1 MSIFFKILRFFNKKE
16 KERSLIL
23 FILIFF
29 TAILDT
35 LGIASIFPFI
45 SLLSDPTLI
54 ERNSTLNF
62 FFLNFHYL
70 NISDYSVIT
79 KIFGFMILIIFIFS
93 LFLRSIS
100 NYFQIRFVHMREY
113 SISKRILE
121 YYLNQKYSWFIDQ
134 SSSNLSKNI
143 LSEVNEFI
151 DKAFMP
157 LLNIIAF
164 GTVAILLIIILF
176 YFDTKL
182 TLLTLL
188 IFCTSYALFYLSL
201 KKKLE
206 KLGAKRFAEN
216 YSKYKILNEV
226 FNGIK
231 QVKMSNLETH
241 FTNLFSKAS
250 LDYAKACAMSQ
261 SITQLPRFIIEGIA
275 FGGFLLLIILNIDHK
290 DFLTLLPIISLF
302 AFAGYRMLPAFQQ
315 IYLAISQ
322 IRYSSIIVDY
332 MQSTFKSIDEFIQ
345 ISKNSRKKIDFK
357 TSIKLIDVNFKY
369 KDSKNLIINGLN
381 LTIPSKSKIGIIG
394 PTGGGKTTLVDLIIG
409 LLEPDSGEIYIDNVK
424 LDNQTKYSW
433 HKKIGY
439 VAQDIFLTD
448 NDIWQNVAFGIE
460 KKKID
465 RKKVQEVC
473 KIACLDEF
481 INSNLDLKYDTIV
494 GDRGIKLSGGQKQRI
509 GIARSLYLSPS
520 ILVLDEGTSSLDLDT
535 EANII
540 SNLIKMRNNITVLMV
555 AHRLNTLKQCDLII
569 EIKDGKILSSGRYKD
584 IIKKKI
590 KTK

>member
-1 MSIFFKILRFFNKKE
+1 
-16 KERSLIL
+16 
-23 FILIFF
+23 
-29 TAILDT
+29 
-35 LGIASIFPFI
+35 
-45 SLLSDPTLI
+45 
-54 ERNSTLNF
+54 
-62 FFLNFHYL
+62 
-70 NISDYSVIT
+70 
-79 KIFGFMILIIFIFS
+79 
-93 LFLRSIS
+93 
-100 NYFQIRFVHMREY
+100 
-113 SISKRILE
+113 
-121 YYLNQKYSWFIDQ
+121 
-134 SSSNLSKNI
+134 
-143 LSEVNEFI
+143 
-151 DKAFMP
+151 
-157 LLNIIAF
+157 
-164 GTVAILLIIILF
+164 
-176 YFDTKL
+176 
-182 TLLTLL
+182 
-188 IFCTSYALFYLSL
+188 
-201 KKKLE
+201 
-206 KLGAKRFAEN
+206 
-216 YSKYKILNEV
+216 
-226 FNGIK
+226 
-231 QVKMSNLETH
+231 
-241 FTNLFSKAS
+241 
-250 LDYAKACAMSQ
+250 
-261 SITQLPRFIIEGIA
+261 
-275 FGGFLLLIILNIDHK
+275 
-290 DFLTLLPIISLF
+290 
-302 AFAGYRMLPAFQQ
+302 MLPAFQQ

-332 MQSTFKSIDEFIQ
+332 MQSTFKSIDEFIP
-345 ISKNSRKKIDFK
+345 IGKNSRKKIDFK

-369 KDSKNLIINGLN
+369 KGSKNLIINALN

-569 EIKDGKILSSGRYKD
+569 EIKNGKILSRGRYED